1 VEAGLTDGRD
11 DEGLLSQ
18 SAPGASAEAAGR
30 AEQVLSFEGGRQQL
44 LKFWHKVELRR
55 VMDALV
61 LGMVGGLAAQL
72 FEWMVRWCAH
82 FFLFDIAGYLPPLIN
97 ESGGLQAQVLG
108 RHGLWL
114 IPVVTTLGGLIS
126 GALVFTFAPEAEGHG
141 TDTVVNAFHRAKGMI
156 RARVA
161 PLKMVASAI
170 TIGSGGSAGREGPTA
185 LITAGFGSIYAS
197 VLHRTDQERRFLIIV
212 GMAAGLSAV
221 FRSPLGTAIFAI
233 EVLYSAMEFESR
245 LLIYTMLASVVAY
258 AVDGIF
264 VGMHPLFSVPAS
276 LMEPNY
282 HRYPWYALLGIA
294 GGVVGTVLPMVFY
307 KVRDGFRAIPCP
319 QIFKPAIGGLLVG
332 LIALKWPQVLG
343 GGYGWMQ
350 MAILGKLTLGVLGA
364 LLGLKI
370 LALAFTVGSGG
381 SGGVFAPSL
390 FVGAMLG
397 GLVAAVFHQPAAPFV
412 IVGMAALFAAA
423 ARVPVATLLMVCEMT
438 GGYQLL
444 VPAGLAVALAF
455 LTQSWLSQGLKYRSL
470 YEAQVPTP
478 AQSPAHYVEELN
490 AAFELIRAHQF
501 KQPSLV
507 RELDMVAL
515 MQSGIA
521 VKLAVTEQMFM
532 GEVRKRSPLTGQTIG
547 QVCGEY
553 ENEALKVLAIFR
565 EQEVLLPHDS
575 SRLLE
580 GDRVLMVASPKTKGE
595 LEKRLGFEP
604 TA

>member
-1 VEAGLTDGRD
+1 MTDEKRD
-11 DEGLLSQ
+11 ERPLRKPSIEI
-18 SAPGASAEAAGR
+18 SAERAADVT
-30 AEQVLSFEGGRQQL
+30 AESSPEATRKLF

-61 LGMVGGLAAQL
+61 LGVVGGLAAQA
-72 FEWMVRWCAH
+72 FEWMLRICGH
-82 FFLFDIAGYLPPLIN
+82 LFLYGIAGYMAPLI
-97 ESGGLQAQVLG
+97 SDAGGGLQGQIIG

-114 IPVVTTLGGLIS
+114 IPISTTLGGLIS
-126 GALVFTFAPEAEGHG
+126 GILVFTFAPEAEGHG

-197 VLHRTDQERRFLIIV
+197 VFHRTDQERRFLIIV

-258 AVDGIF
+258 AVNGIF
-264 VGMHPLFSVPAS
+264 VGLHPLFSIPAS
-276 LMEPNY
+276 VMEPNY
-282 HRYPWYALLGIA
+282 HRYPWYALLGIG

-307 KVRDGFRAIPCP
+307 KVRDGFHAIPCP
-319 QIFKPAIGGLLVG
+319 RIFKPAIGGLLVG

-350 MAILGKLTLGVLGA
+350 MAILGKLTLGLLA
-364 LLGLKI
+364 TLLGLKI

-397 GLVAAVFHQPAAPFV
+397 GTVAAVFHQPAAPFV

-455 LTQSWLSQGLKYRSL
+455 LMQNWLSQGLKYRSL

-490 AAFELIRAHQF
+490 AAFELIRAHQL

-507 RELDMVAL
+507 HELDMAAL

-521 VKLAVTEQMFM
+521 VTLSAGEQMFM
-532 GEVRKRSPLTGQTIG
+532 GEVRKGSPLAGQTIE

-553 ENEALKVLAIFR
+553 EGDALKVLAIFR
-565 EQEVLLPHDS
+565 EEEVLLPHGS
-575 SRLLE
+575 SKLQE
-580 GDRVLMVASPKTKGE
+580 HDRVLMVSSPETKGQ
-595 LEKRLGFEP
+595 LEKSLAFSGAEN
-604 TA
+604 A